1 MIIQLTNA
9 TSDWQVGQIGQTF
22 EAVYLTAE
30 GGRPFFVVDIAR
42 LGLPAQYG
50 FVPFDD
56 AAVIDPGTAP
66 PPASPSYHAQIMVDA
81 WIDQEMIAE
90 VDASRMVTEV
100 ATAIELDRLYAVRS
114 VEMRDVHAGI
124 QGLADRLEL
133 VADRV
138 EAQRYALDQMHAAI
152 GTTFGDGR

>member
-9 TSDWQVGQIGQTF
+9 TSDWQVGQIGQKF

-56 AAVIDPGTAP
+56 ASVIDAGAAP

-90 VDASRMVTEV
+90 ADAQRMVTEIT
-100 ATAIELDRLYAVRS
+100 TAIELDRLYAVRS
-114 VEMRDVHAGI
+114 VEMRDVRVGI

-133 VADRV
+133 LSDRM
-138 EAQRYALDQMHAAI
+138 EAQRYALDQIHAQVGA
-152 GTTFGDGR
+152 TFGDGR